1 MQNSPAP
8 VDTSK
13 IQLHVE
19 QFTLKLTGDWQEDC
33 HTTKAVQ
40 KIHAAES
47 GGKRRGTVRLGPA
60 VLGECQRQTGITRV
74 EIRPGSESFRHKPAS

>member
-47 GGKRRGTVRLGPA
+47 GGKRRGTENERRLRRRNRKRGLEST
-60 VLGECQRQTGITRV
+60 VKKGLRV
-74 EIRPGSESFRHKPAS
+74 SGGG